1 MLPVPSTLIRL
12 RTSYG
17 MAATLCVLVLPV
29 IRPNSLFELMVSSL
43 TRPSTLNVASAS
55 HMASCSSRLIV
66 PDNTRAAARIASRVA
81 PLRLV
86 LLLPPLLIGLIARTS
101 NAMRLTELRSAV
113 YFVTVVRL
121 SIRVTIATFWGDL
134 GPLIPFPSQFNQTS
148 GSGSLEVDL
157 SRQDLPRIAPK
168 VDLSRQDLPRIA
180 LSRRGERWDLLL
192 LTISYVVFA
201 SSCVQGYVFR
211 QSITSRWLFRFVVS
225 SVVLYTLGGDGSGD
239 IATLLSAL
247 SVAELFLLRVITLSN
262 VQRYY

>member
-157 SRQDLPRIAPK
+157 SRQDLPRIA
-168 VDLSRQDLPRIA
+168 

>member
-157 SRQDLPRIAPK
+157 SRQDLPRIA
-168 VDLSRQDLPRIA
+168 

-225 SVVLYTLGGDGSGD
+225 SVALYTLGGDGSGD

-262 VQRYY
+262 VQRYHQTLLNESL

>member
-17 MAATLCVLVLPV
+17 LAATLCVLVLPV

-86 LLLPPLLIGLIARTS
+86 LLVPPLLIGLIARTS

-148 GSGSLEVDL
+148 GSGSLE
-157 SRQDLPRIAPK
+157 

>member
-17 MAATLCVLVLPV
+17 LAATLCVLVLPV
-29 IRPNSLFELMVSSL
+29 IRPNTLFELLVSSL

-55 HMASCSSRLIV
+55 QMASCSSRLIV

-86 LLLPPLLIGLIARTS
+86 LLVPPLLIGLIARTS

-148 GSGSLEVDL
+148 GSGSLE
-157 SRQDLPRIAPK
+157 

>member
-17 MAATLCVLVLPV
+17 LAATLCVLVLPV

-55 HMASCSSRLIV
+55 QMASCSSRLIV

-86 LLLPPLLIGLIARTS
+86 LLVPPLLIGLIARTS

-148 GSGSLEVDL
+148 GSGSLE
-157 SRQDLPRIAPK
+157 

-262 VQRYY
+262 VQRYHQTLLNESL

>member
-1 MLPVPSTLIRL
+1 MLPVPSILIRL

-157 SRQDLPRIAPK
+157 SRQDLPRIA
-168 VDLSRQDLPRIA
+168 

>member
-17 MAATLCVLVLPV
+17 LAATLCVLVLPV

-157 SRQDLPRIAPK
+157 SRQDLPRIA
-168 VDLSRQDLPRIA
+168 

-262 VQRYY
+262 VQRYHQTLLNESL

>member
-17 MAATLCVLVLPV
+17 LAATLCVLVLPV

-157 SRQDLPRIAPK
+157 SRQDLPRIA
-168 VDLSRQDLPRIA
+168 

>member
-17 MAATLCVLVLPV
+17 LAATLCVLVLPV
-29 IRPNSLFELMVSSL
+29 IRPNTLFELLVSSL

-55 HMASCSSRLIV
+55 QMASCSSRLIV

-86 LLLPPLLIGLIARTS
+86 LLVPPLLIGLIARTS

-148 GSGSLEVDL
+148 GSGSLE
-157 SRQDLPRIAPK
+157 

-262 VQRYY
+262 VQRYHQTLLNESL

>member
-17 MAATLCVLVLPV
+17 LAATLCVLVLPV
-29 IRPNSLFELMVSSL
+29 IRPNTLFELLVSSL

-157 SRQDLPRIAPK
+157 SRQDLPRIA
-168 VDLSRQDLPRIA
+168 

>member
-1 MLPVPSTLIRL
+1 M
-12 RTSYG
+12 
-17 MAATLCVLVLPV
+17 
-29 IRPNSLFELMVSSL
+29 
-43 TRPSTLNVASAS
+43 
-55 HMASCSSRLIV
+55 
-66 PDNTRAAARIASRVA
+66 
-81 PLRLV
+81 
-86 LLLPPLLIGLIARTS
+86 
-101 NAMRLTELRSAV
+101 
-113 YFVTVVRL
+113 
-121 SIRVTIATFWGDL
+121 TIATFWGDL

-148 GSGSLEVDL
+148 GSGSLE
-157 SRQDLPRIAPK
+157 

-225 SVVLYTLGGDGSGD
+225 SVALYTLGGDGSGD

>member
-1 MLPVPSTLIRL
+1 MLLVPSTLIRL

-17 MAATLCVLVLPV
+17 LAATLCVLVLPV
-29 IRPNSLFELMVSSL
+29 IRPNTLFELLVSSL

-55 HMASCSSRLIV
+55 QMASCSSRLIV

-86 LLLPPLLIGLIARTS
+86 LLLPPLLVGLIVRTS

-113 YFVTVVRL
+113 YFVTVVRF

-134 GPLIPFPSQFNQTS
+134 GPLIPFPSQFNQIS
-148 GSGSLEVDL
+148 GSGSLE
-157 SRQDLPRIAPK
+157 

-211 QSITSRWLFRFVVS
+211 QSIASRWLFRSVVS

-239 IATLLSAL
+239 IITLLSAL

-262 VQRYY
+262 VQRYHQTLLNESL

>member
-1 MLPVPSTLIRL
+1 MLPVPSILIRL

-157 SRQDLPRIAPK
+157 SRQDH
-168 VDLSRQDLPRIA
+168 PRIA

>member
-55 HMASCSSRLIV
+55 QMASCSSRLIV

-157 SRQDLPRIAPK
+157 SRQDLPRIA
-168 VDLSRQDLPRIA
+168 

-262 VQRYY
+262 VQRYHQTLLNESL

>member
-17 MAATLCVLVLPV
+17 LAATLCVLVLPV
-29 IRPNSLFELMVSSL
+29 IRPNTLFELLVSSL

-55 HMASCSSRLIV
+55 QMASCSSRLIV

-157 SRQDLPRIAPK
+157 SRQDLPRIA
-168 VDLSRQDLPRIA
+168 

>member
-17 MAATLCVLVLPV
+17 LAATLCVLVLPV
-29 IRPNSLFELMVSSL
+29 IRPNTLFELLVSSL

-55 HMASCSSRLIV
+55 QTASCSSRLIV

-86 LLLPPLLIGLIARTS
+86 LLLPPLLVGLIVRTS

-148 GSGSLEVDL
+148 GSGSLE
-157 SRQDLPRIAPK
+157 

-239 IATLLSAL
+239 IITLLSAL

-262 VQRYY
+262 VQRYHQTLLNESL

>member
-17 MAATLCVLVLPV
+17 LAATLCVLVLPV

-55 HMASCSSRLIV
+55 QMASCSSRLIV
-66 PDNTRAAARIASRVA
+66 PDNTRAAARIGSRVA

-148 GSGSLEVDL
+148 GSGSLE
-157 SRQDLPRIAPK
+157 

-262 VQRYY
+262 VQRYH

>member
-17 MAATLCVLVLPV
+17 LAATLCVLVLPV

-55 HMASCSSRLIV
+55 QMASCSSRLIV

-157 SRQDLPRIAPK
+157 SRQDLPRIA
-168 VDLSRQDLPRIA
+168 

-262 VQRYY
+262 VQRYH

>member
-17 MAATLCVLVLPV
+17 LAATLCVLVLPV

-157 SRQDLPRIAPK
+157 SRQDLPRIA
-168 VDLSRQDLPRIA
+168 

-247 SVAELFLLRVITLSN
+247 SVAELFLFRVITLSN
-262 VQRYY
+262 VQRYHQTLLNESL

>member
-17 MAATLCVLVLPV
+17 LAATLCVLVLPV

-157 SRQDLPRIAPK
+157 SRQDLPRIA
-168 VDLSRQDLPRIA
+168 

-225 SVVLYTLGGDGSGD
+225 SVALYTLGGDGSGD